1 MQQKKRNRLLG
12 ILAMLTICALGIY
25 LILSNLNDNIAFFY
39 PPSELSKIKSNTE
52 KVRIGGL
59 VKEGSIIQT
68 SDYMLFTI
76 TDNIAEIQIEYNNA
90 LPALFREGQGIVAE
104 GNLISNK
111 LFKANK
117 LLAKHDENYSPP
129 ELRKINQGT

>member
-1 MQQKKRNRLLG
+1 MYQKKRNRLFG
-12 ILAMLTICALGIY
+12 ILTMLAICALGIY
-25 LILSNLNDNIAFFY
+25 LILSNLSDNIVFFH

-52 KVRIGGL
+52 KVRIGGI

-68 SDYMLFTI
+68 SDHMLFTI
-76 TDNIAEIQIEYNNA
+76 TDNIAEIQIEYSSA

-104 GNLISNK
+104 GKLVSSK

-117 LLAKHDENYSPP
+117 LLAKHDENYRPP
-129 ELRKINQGT
+129 ELRKIK